1 MFSHSLYLNLHL
13 FGIFLTIASL
23 MGLAMAA
30 LMGRHLLSKGLR
42 IALASGHGV
51 GVFLILLGGFG
62 LLARL
67 GIHGDWPL
75 WIKLKLGMWGVFA
88 LLTIVVKRL
97 PFAAKASWLLLP
109 ALAAMAAWVAIYK
122 PV

>member
-23 MGLAMAA
+23 MGLATATV
-30 LMGRHLLSKGLR
+30 MGRELLPKGLR
-42 IALASGHGV
+42 IALAAGHGI

-75 WIKLKLGMWGVFA
+75 WIKLKLGLWGLFA
-88 LLTIVVKRL
+88 LLIVVVKRL
-97 PFAAKASWLLLP
+97 PVAAKASWILLP
-109 ALAAMAAWVAIYK
+109 ALAALAAWVAIYK